1 MKNDKPISVQ
11 TAALTN
17 DEQRAIKSVWRGDA
31 TEYQQRLA
39 LKTIVNKLC
48 RADDLLYV
56 PNSFDETA
64 FLQGR
69 GFVGKRIMKVLNQP
83 LEKLEDTANENP

>member
-1 MKNDKPISVQ
+1 MSNKKPLSVQ
-11 TAALTN
+11 TPVVT
-17 DEQRAIKSVWRGDA
+17 EEERQAIKSLWHGNA

-39 LKTIVNKLC
+39 LKVIVNKLA

-69 GFVGKRIMKVLNQP
+69 GFVGTQIMKILKQP
-83 LEKLEDTANENP
+83 LKQLEDSSND